1 MRSDNPMIAQHEE
14 GMTQEKKFSTIP
26 ARDKAGVILAWL
38 TEHKARDVAAFE
50 LAGNPLTDA
59 IIVASA
65 SSARHARSLAD
76 GLLELCDRILVLKEG
91 EQFALG
97 TPAEVFA
104 HAEELRAIGLGV
116 PAAQKLANDLRNA
129 GFALPAALYDA
140 DTLADDLAALYQA
153 HQEGSHA

>member
-1 MRSDNPMIAQHEE
+1 MD
-14 GMTQEKKFSTIP
+14 
-26 ARDKAGVILAWL
+26 DLAL
-38 TEHKARDVAAFE
+38 
-50 LAGNPLTDA
+50 
-59 IIVASA
+59 
-65 SSARHARSLAD
+65 
-76 GLLELCDRILVLKEG
+76 LCDRILVLKEG

-116 PAAQKLANDLRNA
+116 PAAQKIANDLRKE

-140 DTLADDLAALYQA
+140 NTLADDLAALYQA

>member
-65 SSARHARSLAD
+65 SSPSRPQSGRRPAGTVRPR
-76 GLLELCDRILVLKEG
+76 
-91 EQFALG
+91 AL
-97 TPAEVFA
+97 
-104 HAEELRAIGLGV
+104 
-116 PAAQKLANDLRNA
+116 
-129 GFALPAALYDA
+129 
-140 DTLADDLAALYQA
+140 
-153 HQEGSHA
+153 